1 MRKGFVMSKKDN
13 KKVQENS
20 EIVEEVTETH
30 VEEIKEPS
38 TVEEVVEDSAEEV
51 KEEVV
56 SEPEESEEAPEPVE
70 EESEEDLTTGYEDY
84 TGEFTP
90 DKDGKYIDLIVSDGT
105 HGKVVDLLSQ
115 YGLIVSLLD
124 NGERTVVGPF
134 SGDKYNEAIRIV
146 AGCGIMFSI

>member
-1 MRKGFVMSKKDN
+1 MSKKDN

>member
-1 MRKGFVMSKKDN
+1 MSKKDN

-20 EIVEEVTETH
+20 EIIEEVTETPE
-30 VEEIKEPS
+30 EEIKEESP
-38 TVEEVVEDSAEEV
+38 VEEAIEESVEEV

-56 SEPEESEEAPEPVE
+56 SEPEVSEEAPETVE
-70 EESEEDLTTGYEDY
+70 EESKEDLTTGYDDY
-84 TGEFTP
+84 TDEFTP
-90 DKDGKYIDLIVSDGT
+90 DEDGRYIDLIVSDGT
-105 HGKVVDLLSQ
+105 HGKVVELLSQ
-115 YGLIVSLLD
+115 YGLVVSLLD